1 MAKKF
6 VLHRGEVSKQILKGP
21 EVRNLIDKEAESM
34 AISAG
39 ARFFVYSETHA
50 LRYSSTVID
59 PAPDALSVE
68 AAEGNMS
75 RALAS
80 RGVARRFGKR

>member
-1 MAKKF
+1 MAKRFELDRK
-6 VLHRGEVSKQILKGP
+6 EVSKQILKGT
-21 EVRNLIDKEAESM
+21 EVRGLIDKEAESM
-34 AISAG
+34 ARAAG
-39 ARFFVYSETHA
+39 HRFFVYSETHA

-59 PAPDALSVE
+59 PAPDALNVE
-68 AAEGNMS
+68 ASQGNLS

>member
-6 VLHRGEVSKQILKGP
+6 ELHWGEVSKQILKGP
-21 EVRNLIDKEAESM
+21 EVRTLIDKEAESLAM
-34 AISAG
+34 SAG

-59 PAPDALSVE
+59 PAPDALNVE
-68 AAEGNMS
+68 ASQGNLS